1 MFLVWCSFTSSLKR
15 GLDGRFK
22 QEDITR
28 VLQDASEFSVG
39 ATGAR
44 RTPTSLSRAEVMM
57 IERARQW
64 GVCSLNDFRKFL
76 GLKGD
81 LLDFFNIFKQLRL
94 YFAALKKFEE
104 WNSNPDV
111 AEAAEMLYGDINNL
125 ELYVSVVVEL
135 QCRS

>member
-1 MFLVWCSFTSSLKR
+1 
-15 GLDGRFK
+15 
-22 QEDITR
+22 
-28 VLQDASEFSVG
+28 
-39 ATGAR
+39 
-44 RTPTSLSRAEVMM
+44 M